1 MLTAE
6 QARRIDFLVHNY
18 RPNPVTEAELAEPL
32 DFAEESPKPSRHWQ
46 DKPATEKQVRYLWV
60 LGHRGT
66 TASLSK
72 HEACELI
79 GGLLREAHVG

>member
-6 QARRIDFLVHNY
+6 QAGRIDFLVHNY
-18 RPNPVTEAELAEPL
+18 RPNSVTEAELAEPL
-32 DFAEESPKPSRHWQ
+32 DFAEESPKPTRHWQ
-46 DKPATEKQVRYLWV
+46 NQPATQKQANYLRV
-60 LGHRGT
+60 LGFNGPT
-66 TASLSK
+66 TDLTK